1 MKDQEVNRKF
11 RELEL
16 KADFLEESK
25 AECEQQI
32 EDLRNERKDLNEQC
46 LNLTAKN
53 ADLVAVN
60 KQYPNGKYLNGLCLN
75 GLCLNGLCLN
85 GLCLNGQ

>member
-1 MKDQEVNRKF
+1 MKDQDVNRKF

-16 KADFLEESK
+16 KAEFLEQSK

-46 LNLTAKN
+46 LNLTTKN
-53 ADLVAVN
+53 AELVKVN
-60 KQYPNGKYLNGLCLN
+60 EESLIIYASLLIYCKNAFFCIESKY
-75 GLCLNGLCLN
+75 
-85 GLCLNGQ
+85 